1 MSPAALD
8 FRQLFRPPFQ
18 YSLLIIT
25 ATTPKVLH
33 LYSHLSSLPPL
44 LYLLYLPTFLALDL
58 FNGVVFWALVH
69 LTSRGGVSVLLT
81 VFRCALCLI
90 LLGASSAWISFFLET
105 GGEIKWGA
113 AKNVAKDPA
122 GLKVLASGGT
132 RALLAAIALV
142 VLARIVSQPLY
153 NGTENLFAAGLHALS
168 GGRWGIRKSY
178 NEDNSSK
185 LDLEEGPQSSSAFL
199 SVESDHEY
207 RSSSDADEARG
218 FLSEKE
224 APRPS
229 FWSRWIARAKFLV
242 PMGTVL
248 VLLLVRPRHFP
259 FGHMSNSLPYTL
271 YGVFNKPTDEA
282 CLGSLSG
289 DFPPFPL
296 PDLVAE
302 VLWEPAKGEFPGWE
316 PRVNRTFDKSLTRP
330 QWLPTEPVHGF
341 ERWYNESMPK
351 GSHGGDG
358 PPQGQKNKGGFF
370 TKGINYD
377 PITDPLRISNL
388 DQGVL
393 DSIALKLKDHKVTIK
408 HVVLLSLES
417 TRKDVFPLEKGSH
430 LHQIIEKSHSSN
442 FTAAEAN
449 VKLAELT
456 KNAETLTGEA
466 NGFGIGGVEYP
477 SARAGSWRNPD
488 KGSGGLNIQGALTGS
503 TTSLKS
509 IIGSHCG
516 VHPLPVDFTVEVRR
530 QIYQPCI
537 PSILELFN
545 NNKPRGESHPG
556 SAAKRDDM
564 QSQLWKPVF
573 VQAMTDQYDHQD
585 RLLEHMG
592 FKDTIVRDTL
602 LDPSSPHQPT
612 EKEVNYFGFPED
624 QVKPYMRDLFEAA
637 KEKNE
642 RLFMSHFTST
652 THHPWALPE
661 DFGELVDYLEP
672 KKWSEGSLNKYLN
685 TVKYVDGWIGEIM
698 DLLEDVGVAD
708 ETLVVMV
715 GDHGWAFEED
725 AAFHGSFEN
734 GHISNMRVP
743 LLFHHNS
750 LPRIQLQVNA
760 TSTSILPTI
769 LDLLSTTSSLNKQ
782 DTDIAKNLVHQYEG
796 QSLIRPFVPKKNGR
810 QAWNIGIL
818 NAGGALLSVSSAA
831 VPYRLVLPICR
842 NGVYRFTD
850 VLLDPNELH
859 PIEDYSIETLAKQ
872 LRNFYKNIGADGE
885 EAAKWISDAEKV
897 GKWWVLEQR
906 RKWRFGGSALQE
918 DRKAEEMEGMGKVS
932 QKKWWET

>member
-1 MSPAALD
+1 M
-8 FRQLFRPPFQ
+8 
-18 YSLLIIT
+18 
-25 ATTPKVLH
+25 
-33 LYSHLSSLPPL
+33 
-44 LYLLYLPTFLALDL
+44 
-58 FNGVVFWALVH
+58 
-69 LTSRGGVSVLLT
+69 LLT
-81 VFRCALCLI
+81 HLI
-90 LLGASSAWISFFLET
+90 SLIVLGASSSWISFFLET

-132 RALLAAIALV
+132 RALLAAIAIV

-153 NGTENLFAAGLHALS
+153 TGTEKLFAAGVKALS
-168 GGRWGIRKSY
+168 GGRWRMRKSSREY
-178 NEDNSSK
+178 IDSN
-185 LDLEEGPQSSSAFL
+185 LDEEEGPQSNPAPLSA
-199 SVESDHEY
+199 ESDED
-207 RSSSDADEARG
+207 RSSSENDEARA
-218 FLSEKE
+218 FLTEKE
-224 APRPS
+224 PRPS
-229 FWSRWIARAKFLV
+229 FMSRWMDRAKFLV
-242 PMGTVL
+242 PIGTIL

-271 YGVFNKPTDEA
+271 WDIFSKPTEES

-296 PDLVAE
+296 PELVTE
-302 VLWEPAKGEFPGWE
+302 VLWEPADGEFPGWE
-316 PRVNRTFDKSLTRP
+316 PRVNRTFDKKLQRP
-330 QWLPTEPVHGF
+330 EWLPEEPIHGF
-341 ERWYNESMPK
+341 ERWYNESQLE
-351 GSHGGDG
+351 GFHGGKEHKPWDG
-358 PPQGQKNKGGFF
+358 PPRGPPRGGPPRGPPPGRRPGPRRGKNKGGFF
-370 TKGINYD
+370 SKGINYD
-377 PITDPLRISNL
+377 PVTDPLRISNL
-388 DQGVL
+388 DQDII
-393 DSIALKLKDHKVTIK
+393 DSIASTLKDHKVTIK

-417 TRKDVFPLEKGSH
+417 TRKDVFPFKKGSH
-430 LHQIIEKSHSSN
+430 LHKNIEKSHSSN

-449 VKLAELT
+449 RMLAKLT
-456 KNAETLTGEA
+456 KNAETLTGEVSS
-466 NGFGIGGVEYP
+466 FGIGGMEYS
-477 SARAGSWRNPD
+477 SARAGSWRNPN
-488 KGSGGLNIQGALTGS
+488 KGSGGINVQGALTGS

-509 IIGSHCG
+509 ILGSHCG

-545 NNKPRGESHPG
+545 NNKPRRGEGHPDPRK
-556 SAAKRDDM
+556 SRRSDM
-564 QSQLWKPVF
+564 KTQPWKSVF

-624 QVKPYMRDLFEAA
+624 QVKPYMRDMFEAA
-637 KEKNE
+637 KAKNE
-642 RLFMSHFTST
+642 RLFLSHFTST

-661 DFGELVDYLEP
+661 AFGEPVDYLEP
-672 KKWSEGSLNKYLN
+672 NSWNEGSLNKYLN
-685 TVKYVDGWIGEIM
+685 TIKYVDGWIGEIM

-734 GHISNMRVP
+734 GHISNLRVP

-750 LPRIQLQVNA
+750 LPRLQLQVNA
-760 TSTSILPTI
+760 TSTSIIPTI
-769 LDLLSTTSSLNKQ
+769 LDLLSSTSSLDKK
-782 DTDIAKNLVHQYEG
+782 DTDIANNLVHQYEG

-818 NAGGALLSVSSAA
+818 NAGGAVLSVSSAA
-831 VPYRLVLPICR
+831 VPYRLVLPVCKS
-842 NGVYRFTD
+842 GVYRFTD

-859 PIEDYSIETLAKQ
+859 PIEEYSIEGLAKKI
-872 LRNFYKNIGADGE
+872 RKFYKKKGVDGE
-885 EAAKWISDAEKV
+885 EAVKWVGDAEKI

-906 RKWRFGGSALQE
+906 RRWRFGGSALQE

-932 QKKWWET
+932 KKKWWET